1 MSGTIVF
8 VLKGY
13 PRLSE
18 TFIAQEI
25 AALEQRGLPI
35 QIVSLR
41 HPTDAEK
48 HPVHDE
54 ITAPVRYL
62 PEYLH
67 QEPVRVVRAWFR
79 QRKGPHF
86 RAAMAT
92 WWRDFKR
99 GPFRNRLRHFGQA
112 IVLVDELDKGCRHLH
127 AHFLHTPASVARYAA
142 VLSGLKWS
150 CSAHAKDIWT
160 TPDWEKAE
168 KLGEMEWLVTCTE
181 VGRAHLAALAPDE
194 NRVELVYHGLDFSRF
209 AELERPA
216 RRKDGSNPADPLLIL
231 SVGRA
236 VPKKGYD
243 VLLRALAGLPGSLH
257 WRFIH
262 IGGGA
267 ILSSLKEQA
276 RKLGI
281 EDKVTWR
288 GPQAQEAVL
297 RAYGEADIFVLASR
311 IAENGDRD
319 GLPNV
324 LLEAQSQG
332 LPCVS
337 TRVSAIPELV
347 RDGETGLLVPQED
360 DVALRGAL
368 ETLITD
374 PPLRHRL
381 ARAGFARVREV
392 FAHEAGIARLAEK
405 FGLEP
410 PRGSLKTGSL
420 KERA

>member
-1 MSGTIVF
+1 MTDTIVF

-25 AALEQRGLPI
+25 AALESRGVPI
-35 QIVSLR
+35 NIVSLR
-41 HPTDAEK
+41 HPTDKER
-48 HPVHDE
+48 HPIHNE

-67 QEPVRVVRAWFR
+67 HEPLRVFRAWLR
-79 QRKGPHF
+79 QRKHPNF
-86 RAAMAT
+86 RKAMAT

-112 IVLVDELDKGCRHLH
+112 IVLVDELEEGCRHLH
-127 AHFLHTPASVARYAA
+127 AHFLHTPASVTRYASL
-142 VLSGLKWS
+142 LSGLSWS

-168 KLGEMEWLVTCTE
+168 KLGEMDWLVTCTE
-181 VGRAHLAALAPDE
+181 VGRAHLAALAPEKD
-194 NRVELVYHGLDFSRF
+194 RVELVYHGLDFDRF

-216 RRKDGSNPADPLLIL
+216 TRKDGSNAADPLTIL

-243 VLLRALAGLPGSLH
+243 VLLRALSHLPKELH
-257 WRFIH
+257 WRFEH
-262 IGGGA
+262 IGGGMVLDA
-267 ILSSLKEQA
+267 LQEQA
-276 RKLGI
+276 KKLGI
-281 EDKVTWR
+281 DDKVVWH
-288 GPQAQEAVL
+288 GAQAQTAVL
-297 RAYGEADIFVLASR
+297 SACRDADIFVLASR

-337 TRVSAIPELV
+337 TRVSAIPELIL
-347 RDGETGLLVPQED
+347 DGETGLLVPQED
-360 DVALRGAL
+360 ETALAGAL
-368 ETLITD
+368 EALITD

-381 ARAGFARVREV
+381 GQAGFNRVRDE
-392 FAHEAGIARLAEK
+392 FSHEAGAERIAGK
-405 FGLEP
+405 FGL
-410 PRGSLKTGSL
+410 S
-420 KERA
+420 KERTASLRESA